1 MKEKFIVWGKFCL
14 FFFGAQFL
22 YALLRIKACYS
33 SSEVISSIILIMFMV
48 LFRYLKIS
56 QQPAAK
62 NSFFIDDA
70 WMFLLGILCSYHGD
84 ITGHNIAPFL
94 SL

>member
-1 MKEKFIVWGKFCL
+1 
-14 FFFGAQFL
+14 
-22 YALLRIKACYS
+22 
-33 SSEVISSIILIMFMV
+33 MFMV